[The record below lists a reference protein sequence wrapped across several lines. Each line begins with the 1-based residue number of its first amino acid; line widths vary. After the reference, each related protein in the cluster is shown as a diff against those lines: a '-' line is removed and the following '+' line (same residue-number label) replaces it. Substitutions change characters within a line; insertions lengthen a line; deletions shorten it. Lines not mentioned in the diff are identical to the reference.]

1 MTPKLEEVIRV
12 EVERQLTELGH
23 PKDDTTENS
32 SQGLDGPD
40 RLISEQEVADILG
53 LSKAWCQRKR
63 WEGGGPPYIKFDR
76 AVRYR
81 KSELLAWIEARAGRR
96 STSDPG
102 HSK

>member
-1 MTPKLEEVIRV
+1 MPAPLNTDPDPLLREKEAAEI
-12 EVERQLTELGH
+12 LT
-23 PKDDTTENS
+23 
-32 SQGLDGPD
+32 
-40 RLISEQEVADILG
+40 
-53 LSKAWCQRKR
+53 LSVAWCQRKR

-81 KSELLAWIEARAGRR
+81 KSELLAWIEARSGRR